1 MKPTTLKRVE
11 QGMRYFTPE
20 LYLRFNSPDEETA
33 DLADEE
39 WGTVAA
45 DYRSNLAA
53 IRTQLPFEIRTLA
66 ELGLHDAELIAIK
79 EQREPLIQD
88 AMAVLSLRNHESL
101 TTVSYRLWDRISRQR
116 AMRNWPF
123 SKAQVH
129 WLYDEVDLAPGRRP
143 GRFVHR
149 ILLSDG
155 RVMVVPFISA
165 IAQTI
170 STTS

>member
-1 MKPTTLKRVE
+1 
-11 QGMRYFTPE
+11 MRYFTPE

-101 TTVSYRLWDRISRQR
+101 TTVSYRLWDRISRKR
-116 AMRNWPF
+116 AIRNWPF
-123 SKAQVH
+123 SNDRVH
-129 WLYDEVDLAPGRRP
+129 WLYDELDVAPGRRP

-170 STTS
+170 NTTT